1 MSDHTP
7 EQHNLP
13 IKDLYIVRH
22 GQTEWNVAQRMQGR
36 MDSPLTDLGRTQA
49 QANGKLLQQAGGVEQ
64 LWVSP
69 SGRTAETANLLN
81 SHLRANIDYVDALM
95 ERDCGLWS
103 GLTITEIEQDY
114 PSDWQARGQNAYA
127 HRPPQGENLHDMLL
141 RVKDFLEDLFV
152 VEWASVGLVTH
163 GVMSKVILKYFL
175 DLSELQ
181 CVSLRHPNDLVYRL
195 QFFADRIEPS
205 YFVDG
210 GESRDGLLYTDS
222 QIHQHPTR
230 K

>member
-1 MSDHTP
+1 MSDT
-7 EQHNLP
+7 EIDNIP

-36 MDSPLTDLGRTQA
+36 MDSPLTERGRAQA
-49 QANGKLLQQAGGVEQ
+49 QANGALLQRAGGVEQ

-69 SGRTAETANLLN
+69 SGRTAETANLIN
-81 SHLRANIDYVDALM
+81 SHVRAHIEYADALM

-103 GLTITEIEQDY
+103 GLTLTQIEQDY
-114 PSDWQARGQNAYA
+114 PDAWAARNKNAYE
-127 HRPPQGENLHDMLL
+127 HRPPEGENLHDMLL
-141 RVKDFLEDLFV
+141 RVKDFLDDLFV
-152 VEWASVGLVTH
+152 VDWGSVGLVTH

-175 DLSELQ
+175 GLSELQ
-181 CVSLRHPNDLVYRL
+181 CVGLRHPNELVYRL

-205 YFVDG
+205 YYLDG
-210 GESRDGLLYTDS
+210 GESQDGLLYTDS
-222 QIHQHPTR
+222 QLHQYPVQ